1 MLRPCVIVLT
11 TFPAEGDAASLAET
25 LVAER
30 LAACVNLLP
39 PMQSVYRWQGE
50 VEQAAERQLI
60 IKTTAASVERLQARL
75 IELHPYDVPE
85 FLVLTVSDVSET
97 YLRWLEESADGA
109 DDTDMR

>member
-11 TFPAEGDAASLAET
+11 TFPVEGDAASLAET

-39 PMQSVYRWQGE
+39 PMQSVYRWQGN

-60 IKTTAASVERLQARL
+60 IKTTAASVDRLQARL
-75 IELHPYDVPE
+75 MELHPYDVPE
-85 FLVLTVSDVSET
+85 FLVLTVSDGSEP

-109 DDTDMR
+109 ENADVR